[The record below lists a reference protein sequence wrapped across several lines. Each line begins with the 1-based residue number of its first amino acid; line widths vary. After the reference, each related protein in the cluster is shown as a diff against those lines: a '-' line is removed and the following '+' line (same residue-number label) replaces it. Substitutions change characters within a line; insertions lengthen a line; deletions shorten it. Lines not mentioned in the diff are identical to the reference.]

1 MATMALA
8 PRWCAVNSA
17 PMAMDWSIRPKVW
30 PVKSASSWWSSA
42 ASAAA
47 QMVAIAFLLAGPAGD
62 QIFPYV
68 TELGILFLWIAAL
81 ITLYTGYD
89 YFRAGLRHIDV

>member
-1 MATMALA
+1 
-8 PRWCAVNSA
+8 
-17 PMAMDWSIRPKVW
+17 
-30 PVKSASSWWSSA
+30 
-42 ASAAA
+42 
-47 QMVAIAFLLAGPAGD
+47 VAIAFLLAGPAGD